1 VEKEMAMKANWILCL
16 AAGIIGGAV
25 SHFAL
30 VRPVHAQVF
39 AVPQELRTQQV
50 VLVDERDKTFAT
62 LAVTERDGREVFE
75 IIGKDGQVIAQAGE
89 GARIIQ

>member
-1 VEKEMAMKANWILCL
+1 MKANWMLCL

-39 AVPQELRTQQV
+39 AVPQELRAQQV
-50 VLVDERDKTFAT
+50 VLVDEKDKTFAT
-62 LAVTERDGREVFE
+62 LAVTEKDGKEVFE
-75 IIGKDGQVIAQAGE
+75 IFGKDGQVIAKASAGPH
-89 GARIIQ
+89 IIQ